1 MHVAAP
7 DHDTE
12 VKDQLEFDHTVEKRG
27 KTVLEILAGVAIVV
41 ALGMSTVALLRS
53 GQTTTVGIAPASLNT
68 PVAAVPT
75 PITTP
80 PPAKTIYTKIVPGS
94 KLAPDGI
101 MHDAYTN
108 TEFAVKAGQPVKLTI
123 DNTDEGEHSI
133 TSPVAGVNITV
144 KPGLH
149 TYTMIVKEKGHF
161 QWFCIIP
168 CDDNGHGWAMKNA
181 GYMSGYITVS

>member
-1 MHVAAP
+1 MHVSPP
-7 DHDTE
+7 DPQKE
-12 VKDQLEFDHTVEKRG
+12 VEDQHEFDHTVEERG
-27 KTVLEILAGVAIVV
+27 KTVLEILAGVAIVA
-41 ALGMSTVALLRS
+41 ALGMSTIAVLRS
-53 GQTTTVGIAPASLNT
+53 GNTTTIGTAPASLNT

-75 PITTP
+75 PNN
-80 PPAKTIYTKIVPGS
+80 PAPQQTIYTKIIPGS
-94 KLAPDGI
+94 KLAADGVK
-101 MHDAYTN
+101 HDAYTN
-108 TEFAVKAGQPVKLTI
+108 TEFAVKVGQPVKVVI

-144 KPGLH
+144 KPGVH
-149 TYTMIVKEKGHF
+149 TYTMTVKEKGHF

>member
-1 MHVAAP
+1 MHVAVP

-12 VKDQLEFDHTVEKRG
+12 VKDQLEFDHTVEKQG
-27 KTVLEILAGVAIVV
+27 KTVLEILAGVAVV
-41 ALGMSTVALLRS
+41 AALGMSTVALLRS
-53 GQTTTVGIAPASLNT
+53 GQTTKIGIAPAALNQ

-80 PPAKTIYTKIVPGS
+80 VPAKTIYS
-94 KLAPDGI
+94 KVVTESKMGPDHV
-101 MHDAYTN
+101 MHDAFTN
-108 TEFAVKAGQPVKLTI
+108 TEFAVKVGQPVKLTI

-144 KPGLH
+144 KPGIH
-149 TYTMIVKEKGHF
+149 TYTLIVKEKGHF

-168 CDDNGHGWAMKNA
+168 CDDHGHGWAMKNA
-181 GYMSGYITVS
+181 GYMSGYITAS